1 MGEEIIDYKQN
12 MLRPPGMAS
21 KMLASISAEDQAR
34 FPRAKS
40 GNDYLALIDRRMLE
54 RECLAHALNVYRIG
68 MRVMTFSDLSA
79 LQEVQGEA
87 GMPRAILFNAGNAG
101 LEDSRLEAEISEL
114 VAAVVPTP
122 VVVVSEN
129 QNLSDVLNI
138 IALGVQGYIPSSV
151 GIGVCV
157 QAIGLAMAGGK
168 FVPASSVMHM
178 RALLGVNSKVT
189 IGTNSRFTERQSA
202 VAEALRRGMA
212 NKDIA
217 QELDLSESTVK
228 VHIRNIMKK
237 LGATN
242 RTEVA
247 YKIGGIREGDRLD

>member
-1 MGEEIIDYKQN
+1 MGEEVIDYTQN
-12 MLRPPGMAS
+12 MLRAS
-21 KMLASISAEDQAR
+21 KILAAISAEDQVP
-34 FPRAKS
+34 FPRVKS
-40 GNDYLALIDRRMLE
+40 ASVDYLALIDRRMLE
-54 RECLAHALNVYRIG
+54 RECLAHALNVYRLG
-68 MRVMTFSDLSA
+68 MKVMTFADLTA
-79 LQEVQGEA
+79 LQEAQGDA
-87 GMPRAILFNAGNAG
+87 GMPRAILFNAGNAS
-101 LEDSRLEAEISEL
+101 LENSRLKTEMREL
-114 VAAVVPTP
+114 VAATTPTP

-129 QNLSDVLNI
+129 QNLSDVLNA

-178 RALLGVNSKVT
+178 RALLGVNSTVSTK
-189 IGTNSRFTERQSA
+189 SRFTERQSA

-217 QELDLSESTVK
+217 LELDLSESTVK

-247 YKIGGIREGDRLD
+247 CKIGGVGDGDRPT

>member
-12 MLRPPGMAS
+12 MLRAS
-21 KMLASISAEDQAR
+21 KMLASISAEDQVP
-34 FPRAKS
+34 FPRVKS
-40 GNDYLALIDRRMLE
+40 ASGDYLALVDRRMLE
-54 RECLAHALNVYRIG
+54 RECLAHALNVYRLG
-68 MRVMTFSDLSA
+68 MKVMTFADLAA
-79 LQEVQGEA
+79 LHEVQGDV
-87 GMPRAILFNAGNAG
+87 GMPRAILFNAGNAS
-101 LEDSRLEAEISEL
+101 LDDSRLETEIREL
-114 VAAVVPTP
+114 VAATTPTP

-178 RALLGVNSKVT
+178 RALLGVNSKAAV
-189 IGTNSRFTERQSA
+189 GTNSRFTERQSA

-217 QELDLSESTVK
+217 LELDLSESTVK

-247 YKIGGIREGDRLD
+247 YKIGGVKDGDRSA